1 MSAIPTGSFAPD
13 SPSRIVPERPP
24 TWRLPRTENITAG
37 SVGAI
42 AAPIRPAVVHE
53 KPSTE
58 CPNRAISPV
67 VANVPSTPSE
77 AIGQIEPRSRRQPTC
92 IPPSKRI
99 TISAITPSR
108 STVRIGSA
116 VRRRG
121 NSSEATAAPIR
132 KSAGPGIGNRS
143 VALFARS
150 AR

>member
-1 MSAIPTGSFAPD
+1 M
-13 SPSRIVPERPP
+13 PERPP
-24 TWRLPRTENITAG
+24 TWRLPSTENITAG

-53 KPSTE
+53 KPSAQW
-58 CPNRAISPV
+58 PNRAISPV

-77 AIGQIEPRSRRQPTC
+77 AIGQIEPRKRRQPTC

-99 TISAITPSR
+99 TISAITPRR

-121 NSSEATAAPIR
+121 IRSEATAAPIR
-132 KSAGPGIGNRS
+132 KSAGPGIGKRS

>member
-1 MSAIPTGSFAPD
+1 M
-13 SPSRIVPERPP
+13 PERPP
-24 TWRLPRTENITAG
+24 TCRLPSTENITAG

-53 KPSTE
+53 KPSAQ
-58 CPNRAISPV
+58 CPNSAMSPA

-77 AIGQIEPRSRRQPTC
+77 AIGPIEPRSRRQPTC

-99 TISAITPSR
+99 TISATTPSR

-121 NSSEATAAPIR
+121 NSSEAIAAPSR
-132 KSAGPGIGNRS
+132 KSAGPGIGKRS
-143 VALFARS
+143 VALLASS